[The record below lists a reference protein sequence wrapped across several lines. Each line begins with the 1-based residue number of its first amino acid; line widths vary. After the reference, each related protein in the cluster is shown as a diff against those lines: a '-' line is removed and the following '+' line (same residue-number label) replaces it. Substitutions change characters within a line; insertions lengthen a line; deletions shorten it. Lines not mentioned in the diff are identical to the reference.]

1 LEFGP
6 KWKVSGNNQAF
17 VIQDMESS
25 KVKDSKISF
34 AAGSYLD
41 LK

>member
-1 LEFGP
+1 
-6 KWKVSGNNQAF
+6 
-17 VIQDMESS
+17 MESS

-41 LK
+41 LKWSDHLLTLVYKIL